1 MAYQVVLNVH
11 ESVFEVGSRVPLW
24 RDARILPA
32 YAAILSACAIV
43 LHFVLLHFR
52 QSSSQTKNRSRGAAR
67 RSLASHIKEHGGV
80 TIFGYK
86 VARSASV
93 LALFVIHLVGSIGYS
108 KGAGSEE
115 RGTRLEVGQRWV
127 DLVLCLAYCYALSLS
142 LATLWAKARVA
153 RIISLHLS
161 LVLLSDF
168 VVYAYRD
175 LWPLLTVTLS
185 PLDQA
190 QGGLLW
196 ANVALV
202 TFSAVLVPLPM
213 PRQYVPLNPQNPQ
226 AKTNPEQTAS
236 ALSFLTFSFLD
247 PYIFG
252 AYRQE
257 SLDFEQFPVLCDY
270 DYTTNLVKR
279 SFKHLDRFSGAPAQ
293 HMFFAL
299 LKIFSWEFT
308 AQVILLTLH
317 VLGNFLAP
325 VGINRLL
332 NYIEVGGEDALVRP
346 WAWIS
351 LMFFGPFLSTAAF
364 QLYLYISNHSLVRV
378 QTIITQ
384 LVFEHALRMRMT
396 AETSDS
402 KQDDDVQGRAQS
414 SGNSSNKSEAG
425 KRDGSNLTGRINNL
439 VATDTANITAGRDFL
454 FLVLYSPLQ
463 CVVAIYFLYALL
475 GWSALVGLA
484 LMVASL
490 PLPGWIASKMQDI
503 QRTAMKKTDARVQ
516 TATEMLGVLRMV
528 KLFGW
533 EGKMSA
539 RLDKKRDEEL
549 WWIMRRKL
557 ADLANNTTNGDL
569 IPILQMVAT
578 YAVFTLVMKR
588 ELTSSLVFSTAT
600 VFDLLRQ
607 QLLMAMHMLQP
618 VITAKVSLE
627 RVSNFLNGTEL
638 LDRYTDGAV
647 SSETLM
653 PETAH
658 IDPSVLG
665 FRDASFTWSSDASQ
679 SSSRRNFVLRIPDE
693 LIFKRGA
700 INLIIGATG
709 CGKTSLLMALLGEM
723 RFVPKTPESWC
734 KLPRAG
740 GVAYAAQE
748 SWVLNQTIKDNILF
762 GAAYDEE
769 RYDKVLYQC
778 ALKRDLALFQAGDE
792 TEVGERGL
800 TLSGGQ
806 KARITLARAIY
817 SSADVLLL
825 DDVLAALDVHTAKWI
840 VDKCFS
846 GDLVRGCGRTILLVT
861 HNVAL
866 TGPVAELVVSFG
878 SDGTLV
884 SRGTVDEVLAKD
896 GMLKH
901 EIEEQAMV
909 IEKTEK
915 ELVSGE
921 EPDEEIK
928 QADGKLIVEED
939 IQQGRVSWSS
949 LRLFISALGGKHSV
963 IFWAGFGVLLAIDNT
978 LGNFQASL
986 TVYWLGVW
994 AEAYAKAARYQDVN
1008 ATFYLGIAV
1017 CIGLGCASGYIGESI
1032 VYLSGSVR
1040 AAREIHK
1047 QLINSILGTTLRVLD
1062 KTPVSRILTR
1072 CTADTHNVD
1081 EPVAELFRQAVEAV
1095 VRISFKLAAIVIITP
1110 AFLLPSLVVFLIG
1123 RYCGQIYTAA
1133 QLAVNRVTSV
1143 KRAPVLGNFGV
1154 AIAGLTS
1161 IRAYNAEDAFR
1172 REAYKVSDE
1181 YMRAARLSSNT
1192 NRWIGMRIDAL
1203 GGLFSAALATYLI
1216 YGPGRSALPSDIGF
1230 TLNMGVEFSG
1240 SILWCVQ
1247 VINMFEISANSLER
1261 IYAYLSLEQE
1271 PQPSQESVPPAS
1283 WPTSGELRVKNLSA
1297 RYSPE
1302 GPRVLHD
1309 LSFTVRSGERV
1320 GIVGRTGSGK
1330 SSLTLSLLRCIL
1342 TEGSVI
1348 LDGIDTS
1355 NLNLDVLRSNI
1366 TIIPQVPELLSGTL
1380 RENLD
1385 PFSEHDDAT
1394 LNDALRSAGLYALQ
1408 KDVEETDAARITLE
1422 TQIASGGGNLSVGQ
1436 RQVLALSRALIRG
1449 SKLLI
1454 LDEAT
1459 SSIDYATDA
1468 IIQASLRTEIGDVTL
1483 LTVAHRLQTIM
1494 DADRIMVL
1502 DAGRIVEF
1510 DAPSVLLAKDV
1521 GYFKSLVEESPEK
1534 DTLHAMVEGKMSSA

>member
-1 MAYQVVLNVH
+1 MAYQVVLSAH
-11 ESVFEVGSRVPLW
+11 ESVFEAGTRVPLW

-32 YAAILSACAIV
+32 YAAILSACAV
-43 LHFVLLHFR
+43 ASHYVLLHFR
-52 QSSSQTKNRSRGAAR
+52 QPSSQTKDHPREAA
-67 RSLASHIKEHGGV
+67 RSLASHIREHGGV
-80 TIFGYK
+80 TIFAYK
-86 VARSASV
+86 VARTASV
-93 LALFVIHLVGSIGYS
+93 LALFVIHLVGSIGYTE
-108 KGAGSEE
+108 GTRPEE
-115 RGTRLEVGQRWV
+115 RGARLEVGRRWV

-153 RIISLHLS
+153 RIVSVHLS
-161 LVLLSDF
+161 LVLFCDF
-168 VVYAYRD
+168 IVYIYRD
-175 LWPLLTVTLS
+175 LWPLLTFTLS
-185 PLDQA
+185 PLDKA
-190 QGGLLW
+190 EGGLLW

-202 TFSAVLVPLPM
+202 TFSAVLVPLLV
-213 PRQYVPLNPQNPQ
+213 PRQYVPLDPKNPQ

-247 PYIFG
+247 LYIFD
-252 AYRQE
+252 AYRQG
-257 SLDFEQFPVLCDY
+257 SLDFEQQFPVLCDY

-308 AQVILLTLH
+308 AQVILITLH
-317 VLGNFLAP
+317 VLGKFLAP

-332 NYIEVGGEDALVRP
+332 NYIEKGGEDALVRP
-346 WAWIS
+346 WVWIS
-351 LMFFGPFLSTAAF
+351 LMFFGPFLATVAF

-384 LVFEHALRMRMT
+384 LVFEHALRMRLT
-396 AETSDS
+396 AETDDSEQNDEGEGGAQSLGSDS
-402 KQDDDVQGRAQS
+402 
-414 SGNSSNKSEAG
+414 NKGAG
-425 KRDGSNLTGRINNL
+425 KRDGRNLTGRINNL
-439 VATDTANITAGRDFL
+439 VATDTSNITAGRDFL

-463 CVVAIYFLYALL
+463 CAVAIYFLYTLL

-490 PLPGWIASKMQDI
+490 PLPGWIASKMQGI

-533 EGKMSA
+533 EGKMSD
-539 RLDKKRDEEL
+539 RLAEKRDEEL
-549 WWIMRRKL
+549 RWIVRRKF
-557 ADLANNTTNGDL
+557 ADLANNVANGDI
-569 IPILQMVAT
+569 IPILQMLAT

-588 ELTSSLVFSTAT
+588 EMTPSLVFSTIA

-607 QLLMAMHMLQP
+607 QLIMAMHMLQP
-618 VITAKVSLE
+618 VINAKVSIE
-627 RVSNFLNGTEL
+627 RVSDFLNGTEL
-638 LDRYTDGAV
+638 LDRYTGGEV
-647 SSETLM
+647 SSETS
-653 PETAH
+653 PQEVAH
-658 IDPSVLG
+658 VDSAVLG
-665 FRDASFTWSSDASQ
+665 FRNASFTWSSDASQ
-679 SSSRRNFVLRIPDE
+679 TSPRRNFVLRVPDE
-693 LIFKRGA
+693 LVFKRGA
-700 INLIIGATG
+700 INLIIGPTG
-709 CGKTSLLMALLGEM
+709 CGKTSLLMAMLGEM
-723 RFVPKTPESWC
+723 RFVPTAPDSWFN
-734 KLPRAG
+734 LPRAG

-748 SWVLNQTIKDNILF
+748 SWVLNRTIKDNILF
-762 GAAYDEE
+762 GAPYDEE
-769 RYDKVLYQC
+769 RYEKVLYQC

-817 SSADVLLL
+817 SSAEVLLL

-866 TGPVAELVVSFG
+866 TSPVADLVVSFG

-884 SRGTVDEVLAKD
+884 SRGTVDEVLARD
-896 GMLKH
+896 EALKH
-901 EIEEQAMV
+901 EVEEQAMV

-915 ELVSGE
+915 ELVDGD
-921 EPDEEIK
+921 EPDDDNK
-928 QADGKLIVEED
+928 QADGKLIVEEEV
-939 IQQGRVSWSS
+939 QQGRVSWSA
-949 LRLFISALGGKHSV
+949 LRLFISALGGRHSV
-963 IFWAGFGVLLAIDNT
+963 IFWGGFLFFMAVDNT
-978 LGNFQASL
+978 LGNFQ
-986 TVYWLGVW
+986 TYWLGVW
-994 AEAYAKAARYQDVN
+994 AEAYTKAARYQDVN
-1008 ATFYLGIAV
+1008 AVFYLAITV
-1017 CIGLGCASGYIGESI
+1017 CLALGCALAYVGEI
-1032 VYLSGSVR
+1032 TVYLSGSVR
-1040 AAREIHK
+1040 AARKIHK
-1047 QLINSILGTTLRVLD
+1047 QLIDSILGTTMRILD

-1072 CTADTHNVD
+1072 CTADTRSVD
-1081 EPVAELFRQAVEAV
+1081 DPVAELFKQALEAV
-1095 VRISFKLAAIVIITP
+1095 VGISFKLAAIVIMTP
-1110 AFLLPSLVVFLIG
+1110 AFLLPSLIVFLIG
-1123 RYCGQIYTAA
+1123 RYCGQIFTSA
-1133 QLAVNRVTSV
+1133 QLAVNRVASV

-1181 YMRAARLSSNT
+1181 YMRAARLSSNV
-1192 NRWIGMRIDAL
+1192 NRWIGTRINAL

-1230 TLNMGVEFSG
+1230 TLNMGVGFSG

-1271 PQPSQESVPPAS
+1271 PQPTQERVPPAS
-1283 WPTSGELRVKNLSA
+1283 WPTSGELRVENLSA

-1309 LSFTVRSGERV
+1309 LSFTVRSGERI

-1342 TEGSVI
+1342 TEGSI
-1348 LDGIDTS
+1348 IFDGIDTS

-1385 PFSEHDDAT
+1385 PFGEHDDAT
-1394 LNDALRSAGLYALQ
+1394 LNAALRSAGLYALQ
-1408 KDVEETDAARITLE
+1408 KDIEETDVARITLE
-1422 TQIASGGGNLSVGQ
+1422 TQVASGGGNLSVGQ
-1436 RQVLALSRALIRG
+1436 RQVLALSRALVRG

-1459 SSIDYATDA
+1459 SSIDYETDA
-1468 IIQASLRTEIGDVTL
+1468 VIQTSLRTELGGDVTL

-1510 DAPSVLLAKDV
+1510 DAPNVLLAKDV
-1521 GYFKSLVEESPEK
+1521 GYFKSLVQESSDK
-1534 DTLHAMVEGKMSSA
+1534 DSLYAMVEGRMPPA